1 MSKIISF
8 AFAIVAIAAAGC
20 ASTKLTQEEW
30 ENMSPAERE
39 LYAMEQLERRRRM
52 QVLGLSIQQ
61 AGQEFNR
68 SLQESMR
75 QNQLDRIERNQ
86 QQILNNQNRNNFY
99 QQPTKRGIRF

>member
-39 LYAMEQLERRRRM
+39 LYAIEQLERRQHM
-52 QVLGLSIQQ
+52 QAS
-61 AGQEFNR
+61 ER
-68 SLQESMR
+68 SYKERMR

-86 QQILNNQNRNNFY
+86 EKILNNQSWKNW
-99 QQPTKRGIRF
+99 K

>member
-8 AFAIVAIAAAGC
+8 ALAIVAIMAAGC

-39 LYAMEQLERRRRM
+39 LYAIEQLERRQRM
-52 QVLGLSIQQ
+52 QALGRAMQQ
-61 AGQEFNR
+61 GAKEFER
-68 SLQESMR
+68 SYKESMR

-86 QQILNNQNRNNFY
+86 QQILNNQSWKNW
-99 QQPTKRGIRF
+99 K